1 MLSLKKKG
9 VLGVTIQEDECYKER
24 EFRFSVIPSCY
35 KKALICEVSD

>member
-9 VLGVTIQEDECYKER
+9 VLGVTIQEDAER